1 MKKIIKSLFLL
12 SFLGVVGMGI
22 LVFGIVMKYKMELP
36 DVQEL
41 VENYEVSAPSV
52 IYDRNG
58 EIVDTL
64 YQEARDNVNL
74 EEVPE
79 YSKQAFVAI
88 EDKRFYEHHGIDP
101 RGLLRAV
108 FVNLRSG
115 HARQGASSI
124 TQQLAKNAF

>member
-22 LVFGIVMKYKMELP
+22 LVFSIVMKYKMELP

-64 YQEARDNVNL
+64 YQEARDNVMLVLRINDFMNIMEL
-74 EEVPE
+74 IQEVC
-79 YSKQAFVAI
+79 
-88 EDKRFYEHHGIDP
+88 
-101 RGLLRAV
+101 
-108 FVNLRSG
+108 
-115 HARQGASSI
+115 
-124 TQQLAKNAF
+124 

>member
-41 VENYEVSAPSV
+41 VEKYAVSAPSV

-88 EDKRFYEHHGIDP
+88 EDKRFYEHHGID
-101 RGLLRAV
+101 RRFTIARA
-108 FVNLRSG
+108 RKKS
-115 HARQGASSI
+115 
-124 TQQLAKNAF
+124 K